1 MLKINTN
8 LICVCIAYCSTLLTQ
23 KHVLFVYKG
32 SKVQFDMACPSARIK
47 NVGIMDTNDLKN
59 TVQNLQDKAQDLVNN
74 PKVQEALDKGKEYV
88 EKGKDW
94 LENGDGKEYVEKGKE
109 VVNNVKDKL
118 EDFVEEK
125 TDGKG
130 IFGFGKKDD

>member
-1 MLKINTN
+1 M
-8 LICVCIAYCSTLLTQ
+8 
-23 KHVLFVYKG
+23 
-32 SKVQFDMACPSARIK
+32 
-47 NVGIMDTNDLKN
+47 
-59 TVQNLQDKAQDLVNN
+59 
-74 PKVQEALDKGKEYV
+74 QEALDKGKEYV

-94 LENGDGKEYVEKGKE
+94 MENGDGKEYVEKGKE